1 MTFLQP
7 FVLFGLPLVL
17 TPVIIHLLNRLR
29 HRPKPW
35 AAMRFLVS
43 ATRSTTAR
51 SKLRQF
57 LILACRVLAVA
68 ALIFFVARP
77 LAGGWLGW
85 ALSSAPDAI
94 LILLDRSA
102 SMETQNNGTSRRQE
116 AIQMLT
122 QAAGQFE
129 ETSHLI
135 LIDSVTRAP
144 QEISRATNL
153 AQLPITGPSDTAA
166 DLPAMLRA
174 AFDWLVENRAG
185 SAEIWIA
192 SDNQR
197 SNWLP
202 DDSRWKNLLAQ
213 FGGLSQKV
221 RVRLLDL
228 GQTTA
233 APNASIS
240 IRELLRRPRGD
251 GSELQVTLD
260 LERNR
265 NTAAT
270 LPVTLTLDG
279 GRSETDIKLDGP
291 ALRWRHRID
300 LGNRREGGWGSFALS
315 GDANLHDNTAY
326 FVYGPDVAMRAVAVS
341 TEKDAVRSLRYA
353 AATRAALPAQWISI
367 SDFAGAPLDG
377 VSLLLWQA
385 PLPSGVEADRV
396 QSFVNEGGT
405 VVFFPPGEPD
415 GRQFSGMGWGDVQN
429 ASEPEGFRVLRW
441 NEEEG
446 PLARSDEHLSLPLPQ
461 TSFARRQAIV
471 GRKDILAAFDDGAAF
486 LARQTLGKGEVFFC
500 SVLPQPGWSSLGDG
514 PVLVPMLQRLLL
526 AGGRRLQQVSTVA
539 CGEMNATDSARQW
552 VSVDS
557 TTSKDIRSQAGIYR
571 SGDRLI
577 AVNRP
582 AAEDDPEMI
591 DTEQA
596 RKLFADLPTQTW
608 QEHPVGIGRL
618 QGEIWRL
625 FAFAMLLLLMA
636 EGILIL
642 PTKAVP
648 SPHPTRPA
656 PESTRRQ
663 EQPA

>member
-7 FVLFGLPLVL
+7 LVLFGLPLVL

-68 ALIFFVARP
+68 ALIFFLARP

-116 AIQMLT
+116 AIQMLA
-122 QAAGQFE
+122 QAATQFE

-135 LIDSVTRAP
+135 LIDSVTCAP

-166 DLPAMLRA
+166 DIPAMLRA

-228 GQTTA
+228 NETTT

-251 GSELQVTLD
+251 ASELQVTLD
-260 LERNR
+260 IERNR

-279 GRSETDIKLDGP
+279 GRSETDVKLEDRLC
-291 ALRWRHRID
+291 A
-300 LGNRREGGWGSFALS
+300 GGTGLIWATGAK
-315 GDANLHDNTAY
+315 
-326 FVYGPDVAMRAVAVS
+326 VAG
-341 TEKDAVRSLRYA
+341 
-353 AATRAALPAQWISI
+353 AALLCPATPICTTTLPILFMARTSRC
-367 SDFAGAPLDG
+367 GR
-377 VSLLLWQA
+377 WQ
-385 PLPSGVEADRV
+385 
-396 QSFVNEGGT
+396 
-405 VVFFPPGEPD
+405 
-415 GRQFSGMGWGDVQN
+415 
-429 ASEPEGFRVLRW
+429 
-441 NEEEG
+441 
-446 PLARSDEHLSLPLPQ
+446 
-461 TSFARRQAIV
+461 
-471 GRKDILAAFDDGAAF
+471 
-486 LARQTLGKGEVFFC
+486 
-500 SVLPQPGWSSLGDG
+500 
-514 PVLVPMLQRLLL
+514 
-526 AGGRRLQQVSTVA
+526 
-539 CGEMNATDSARQW
+539 
-552 VSVDS
+552 
-557 TTSKDIRSQAGIYR
+557 
-571 SGDRLI
+571 
-577 AVNRP
+577 
-582 AAEDDPEMI
+582 
-591 DTEQA
+591 
-596 RKLFADLPTQTW
+596 
-608 QEHPVGIGRL
+608 
-618 QGEIWRL
+618 
-625 FAFAMLLLLMA
+625 
-636 EGILIL
+636 
-642 PTKAVP
+642 
-648 SPHPTRPA
+648 
-656 PESTRRQ
+656 
-663 EQPA
+663 